1 MFNKRDS
8 RVACRNEI
16 AAVPWN
22 MYRVV
27 RRQTDIRGHGSVGTV
42 STGVLT
48 GSAFQLLGVVVGRG
62 GGSVVTGT
70 SSPEDCAAPMA
81 GVYNVFFFFRSN
93 EYLLERQP
101 SIFNRP
107 A

>member
-1 MFNKRDS
+1 MH
-8 RVACRNEI
+8 
-16 AAVPWN
+16 
-22 MYRVV
+22 RVV

-70 SSPEDCAAPMA
+70 SSPEDCVAPMA
-81 GVYNVFFFFRSN
+81 GVYNVFRSN
-93 EYLLERQP
+93 EYLLERRP
-101 SIFNRP
+101 SIFSTALFKKITFARHLTKFIQIENVVFLFS
-107 A
+107 

>member
-1 MFNKRDS
+1 MVRIRKSVVEEKGF
-8 RVACRNEI
+8 ACCVQNEI
-16 AAVPWN
+16 AAVRWD
-22 MYRVV
+22 MHRVV

-70 SSPEDCAAPMA
+70 SSPEDCVAPMA
-81 GVYNVFFFFRSN
+81 GV
-93 EYLLERQP
+93 L
-101 SIFNRP
+101 
-107 A
+107 